1 MRFFRI
7 HTAALALSFLIIP
20 AFLVYTGAPIAQA
33 QTNVTGALAG
43 TVTDPTGSV
52 VPAATVTA
60 TSLQT
65 GRSQVTTTSGTGDYR
80 FSQLTPGSYSVAVVA
95 PGFEKAKQTVQVGLG
110 SVAAANLVMT
120 IGQASTT
127 VEVEAS
133 EVALVHT
140 EDAQLT
146 TQFSLEQIQNL
157 PNPGND
163 LTFIAQTSAGS
174 VMNTQSE
181 YGNFSSFGLPGTA
194 NTFSINGGY
203 DNDPFLNISNSGA
216 SNLLLGANDVGNE
229 TVTSNAY
236 NASFG
241 GLGGAQISQTSRAGT
256 NQFHGNA
263 AYWWNG
269 RAMNANDF
277 FNKQTG
283 SPRSFDNANQW
294 AGAVGGPIMRNKAF
308 FFFNYEGLK
317 VVLPTRSTVY
327 APDATYQSTVLSNLV
342 TNGLSSETAIYQN
355 IFALYNNAPG
365 FAQGAETPA
374 DPNNPCDSILHL
386 DLQWNCREL
395 HP

>member
-163 LTFIAQTSAGS
+163 LTFVAQTAAGS

-194 NTFSINGGY
+194 NTFTINGGY
-203 DNDPFLNISNSGA
+203 DNDPIPEHQQFRRQQPA
-216 SNLLLGANDVGNE
+216 SWAPTMLAMRPSHPMPTTLHSADWAARRFPKPLARE
-229 TVTSNAY
+229 PTSFTATQPT
-236 NASFG
+236 G
-241 GLGGAQISQTSRAGT
+241 GT
-256 NQFHGNA
+256 A
-263 AYWWNG
+263 A
-269 RAMNANDF
+269 R
-277 FNKQTG
+277 
-283 SPRSFDNANQW
+283 
-294 AGAVGGPIMRNKAF
+294 
-308 FFFNYEGLK
+308 
-317 VVLPTRSTVY
+317 
-327 APDATYQSTVLSNLV
+327 
-342 TNGLSSETAIYQN
+342 
-355 IFALYNNAPG
+355 
-365 FAQGAETPA
+365 
-374 DPNNPCDSILHL
+374 
-386 DLQWNCREL
+386 
-395 HP
+395 